1 MSSKRIVWV
10 DIARG
15 IAMIFV
21 MMGHASGIPKSL
33 MSWVYSFHMPLF
45 FFLSG
50 YVFNVE
56 KYHSFKSL
64 LIDKSRT
71 LLFPMVALST
81 VLSIWTAIINT
92 NYGISGL
99 IKHFIGIFI
108 ELRGSDFDSGLWFI
122 TCLFVIELL
131 WWFLCKISAFNSIIK
146 KIIVLFVFSVIGFL
160 YVVFIDHIVPWALEA
175 SLISIGFFGVGNLIK
190 KNGERIIQWIEKKK
204 IILCIVSLAINC
216 MVVFFNIIYNFEVDI
231 YADNLGFYPLFYIGA
246 FSGILFSIALSMQ
259 IEVNKALTFIGRNS
273 FIYYA
278 FHKVLYATFD
288 KILLIV
294 GIVSSQSIN
303 WWLYIIISCFI
314 LWIVSNIINRYMPWM
329 LGRFKSVQIAK

>member
-1 MSSKRIVWV
+1 
-10 DIARG
+10 
-15 IAMIFV
+15 MIFV

-216 MVVFFNIIYNFEVDI
+216 MVVFFNIIYNFEV
-231 YADNLGFYPLFYIGA
+231 
-246 FSGILFSIALSMQ
+246 
-259 IEVNKALTFIGRNS
+259 NKALTFIGRNS

>member
-216 MVVFFNIIYNFEVDI
+216 MVVFFNIIYNFEV
-231 YADNLGFYPLFYIGA
+231 
-246 FSGILFSIALSMQ
+246 
-259 IEVNKALTFIGRNS
+259 NKALTFIGRNS